1 MTSLWLLT
9 FALAATPSVAAV
21 GLNDEVHAGKLTG
34 IAGESVQV
42 QVDGDEPRML
52 SVNDLRALQF
62 PDVEPPS
69 PFADPPAVTVL
80 LIDGT
85 ELAASDVQSQTDRVR
100 VTVEDLG
107 ELTLPL
113 AALRAVRLG
122 DPEKVAARWAE
133 LLQRDNPSDLLV
145 RRKQDVL
152 DFVEGALGDIGP
164 QELSFLLSDRPY
176 TIPRE
181 RVFGIIYAARATSPA
196 RPTAEVRVGRNR
208 IQVRELSVAEGTC
221 RGTLA
226 ATPVPVVLPLD
237 RIHLI
242 EFAGRVRFLGD
253 LEPALT
259 LPEGALPEERHRFF
273 RRGSEPFGGPLR
285 IGSDEVIAREGLWLH
300 SGVTAR
306 YRINRD
312 YRRLMALV
320 GMDHNVGGNR
330 AVRLVITGDGRPLF
344 NEVIEY
350 AQPARE
356 IDLDVAGVRD
366 LELRVERLPESLT
379 QNLFG
384 VQEHLDLGHIRLIR

>member
-1 MTSLWLLT
+1 MTPLWLLT
-9 FALAATPSVAAV
+9 LALAAPPSVAAV
-21 GLNDEVHAGKLTG
+21 GLDEAVLTG
-34 IAGESVQV
+34 RLLTITGESVLV
-42 QVDGDEPRML
+42 QGEGEEPRTL
-52 SVNDLRALQF
+52 SVGDLRALRF

-69 PFADPPAVTVL
+69 PFADAPAVTVL
-80 LIDGT
+80 LTDGT
-85 ELAASDVQSQTDRVR
+85 ELAATDVQSQTGQVR
-100 VTVEDLG
+100 VTTEEVG
-107 ELTLPL
+107 ELTFPL
-113 AALRAVRLG
+113 AAVRAVRLG
-122 DPEKVAARWAE
+122 DPDRTAARWEE

-145 RRKQDVL
+145 RRKQEVL
-152 DFVEGALGDIGP
+152 DFVEGSVGDIGP

-176 TIPRE
+176 RIPRD
-181 RVFGIIYAARATSPA
+181 RVFGIIYAARGGDRA

-208 IQVRELSVAEGTC
+208 FQVRELSVQEGIC
-221 RGTLA
+221 RVTLA
-226 ATPVPVVLPLD
+226 AAPVTVALPLE

-253 LEPALT
+253 LEPVLT
-259 LPEGALPEERHRFF
+259 LPPGALPEERHRFF

-285 IGSDEVIAREGLWLH
+285 IGSDEVIAREGLWIH

-312 YRRLMALV
+312 YRRLAALV

-330 AVRLVITGDGRPLF
+330 AVRLVVSGDGRPLF

-356 IDLDVAGVRD
+356 IDLDVTGVRD
-366 LELRVERLPESLT
+366 LEIRVERLPESLA